1 MNVSVR
7 SSLYKNIFN
16 HLYSLGFRAIPLAVA
31 QNMIGD
37 GDFENLLQKYEEY
50 IDYFEELLQN
60 KDLKKAGKMT
70 DLINGL
76 EKIEYSCERN
86 EGCGA
91 GRYMRAIDI
100 NGTMYP
106 CHRFVGNAKYALG
119 SIFTGEETNPESNEL
134 IFSKKEKC
142 SSCWCRN
149 LCLGGCHYENAAAS
163 DNSEISIRILRDN
176 TLITEHDIRDN
187 KEGAFSILKNDIY
200 TLVTS
205 QKEQLKNTQK
215 QRDVLAEYMSDISHQ
230 LKTPITSMEIMID
243 LLENAAPEKQAEFI
257 YNIKLMLGKME
268 WLVKNLLNM
277 AKIDAGTINF
287 SREKIKVSQ
296 LMENVLPSVSIL
308 LDINEQQIDIL
319 NDTVMECDKRWT
331 VEALTNIV
339 KNAIEH
345 SPHNTKIEIDCGENS
360 IYRWISVRDH
370 GTGIDIATYSA
381 MFQRFQYST
390 NEAGFGIGLPL
401 ALSIIKGQGGDIDLE
416 IPLKGNGSIFMMK
429 FFK

>member
-1 MNVSVR
+1 MW
-7 SSLYKNIFN
+7 
-16 HLYSLGFRAIPLAVA
+16 
-31 QNMIGD
+31 
-37 GDFENLLQKYEEY
+37 
-50 IDYFEELLQN
+50 
-60 KDLKKAGKMT
+60 
-70 DLINGL
+70 IN
-76 EKIEYSCERN
+76 
-86 EGCGA
+86 
-91 GRYMRAIDI
+91 
-100 NGTMYP
+100 
-106 CHRFVGNAKYALG
+106 
-119 SIFTGEETNPESNEL
+119 
-134 IFSKKEKC
+134 KKEIEK
-142 SSCWCRN
+142 
-149 LCLGGCHYENAAAS
+149 LS
-163 DNSEISIRILRDN
+163 DILRDN

-370 GTGIDIATYSA
+370 GTGMT
-381 MFQRFQYST
+381 
-390 NEAGFGIGLPL
+390 
-401 ALSIIKGQGGDIDLE
+401 
-416 IPLKGNGSIFMMK
+416 
-429 FFK
+429 

>member
-1 MNVSVR
+1 MW
-7 SSLYKNIFN
+7 
-16 HLYSLGFRAIPLAVA
+16 
-31 QNMIGD
+31 
-37 GDFENLLQKYEEY
+37 
-50 IDYFEELLQN
+50 
-60 KDLKKAGKMT
+60 
-70 DLINGL
+70 IN
-76 EKIEYSCERN
+76 
-86 EGCGA
+86 
-91 GRYMRAIDI
+91 
-100 NGTMYP
+100 
-106 CHRFVGNAKYALG
+106 
-119 SIFTGEETNPESNEL
+119 
-134 IFSKKEKC
+134 KKEIEK
-142 SSCWCRN
+142 
-149 LCLGGCHYENAAAS
+149 LS
-163 DNSEISIRILRDN
+163 DILRDN

-230 LKTPITSMEIMID
+230 LKTPITSMDIMID